1 MRRKK
6 ATLLILLPV
15 FLLRCV
21 SEAEERPPSAAAIE
35 VEDRPPSAAAI
46 YDTLDQLWGSRKFTE
61 VTDYVQK
68 LKSSWEGYVPVE
80 LALATHS
87 DKYGAQVEDSI
98 ERLTVLRTRL
108 QGEIAAVSPVF
119 MELLDG
125 TIRQQEYFRDFWIR
139 QGISREQRLAEAD
152 PLKITDFTDFE
163 DGKHW
168 AVFHEEMMY
177 FNAPEVFLTEQ
188 GVRVA
193 HPQEPATP
201 DPKLKQMDTQQLLE
215 YLGDYENS
223 MIKRKACAQ
232 EMVCRRAEAGGPVSE
247 LVVSLLGGGDVV
259 YTYQYSVE
267 EFVKMGPAAIPGL
280 IADIN
285 QPITTSSTERAAI
298 WALVRIG
305 VADPAVIQ
313 TLEAISSNGTPWRDT
328 AKYAQNALQYLQSKN
343 K

>member
-1 MRRKK
+1 MKRDK
-6 ATLLILLPV
+6 ASLLILLPLFV
-15 FLLRCV
+15 LHCV
-21 SEAEERPPSAAAIE
+21 SEAEE
-35 VEDRPPSAAAI
+35 RPPSAAAI

-68 LKSSWEGYVPVE
+68 LKSSWGGYVPVE

-87 DKYGAQVEDSI
+87 ENYGGQVEDAI
-98 ERLTVLRTRL
+98 ERLTALRTRL
-108 QGEIAAVSPVF
+108 QGEIAAASWVF
-119 MELLDG
+119 MDLLDG
-125 TIRQQEYFRDFWIR
+125 RILQYEKSRDFFIQ

-163 DGKHW
+163 DGKYW

-232 EMVCRRAEAGGPVSE
+232 EMVRRRAEAGPVSE
-247 LVVSLLGGGDVV
+247 LVASLRGWDVV
-259 YTYQYSVE
+259 YTYQYTVG
-267 EFVKMGPAAIPGL
+267 EFVKIGPAAIPGL

-285 QPITTSSTERAAI
+285 QPITTSRTERAAI

-313 TLEAISSNGTPWRDT
+313 TLEAISSNGKPWHDT
-328 AKYAQNALQYLQSKN
+328 AEYAQKALQYLQSKN

>member
-6 ATLLILLPV
+6 ANLLILLPV
-15 FLLRCV
+15 FLLHCV
-21 SEAEERPPSAAAIE
+21 SEAEE
-35 VEDRPPSAAAI
+35 RPPSAAAI

-68 LKSSWEGYVPVE
+68 LKSSWGGYVPVE

-87 DKYGAQVEDSI
+87 DKYGAQIEDSI
-98 ERLTVLRTRL
+98 ERLTALRTRL
-108 QGEIAAVSPVF
+108 QGEIAAASPVF
-119 MELLDG
+119 MELLDA

-139 QGISREQRLAEAD
+139 QGFSREQRLAERD
-152 PLKITDFTDFE
+152 PLKMTDFTDFE

-168 AVFHEEMMY
+168 AVIDEEMMY

-193 HPQEPATP
+193 HPLEPATP

-232 EMVCRRAEAGGPVSE
+232 ELVRRRAEAGPVSE
-247 LVVSLLGGGDVV
+247 LVESLWGWDAG
-259 YTYQYSVE
+259 YTYQYTVE
-267 EFVKMGPAAIPGL
+267 ELVKIGPAVIPEL
-280 IADIN
+280 IAYLDKDDFYRDK
-285 QPITTSSTERAAI
+285 EEGI

-313 TLEAISSNGTPWRDT
+313 TLEAISSNANSWRDSV
-328 AKYAQNALQYLQSKN
+328 KYAQNALQYLQSKN

>member
-6 ATLLILLPV
+6 ASLLILLPLFV
-15 FLLRCV
+15 LHCV
-21 SEAEERPPSAAAIE
+21 SEAEE
-35 VEDRPPSAAAI
+35 RPPSAAAI

-98 ERLTVLRTRL
+98 ERLTVLRTRS
-108 QGEIAAVSPVF
+108 QGDIAAASPGF
-119 MELLDG
+119 MDLLDG
-125 TIRQQEYFRDFWIR
+125 TILQYEKSRDFFIQ
-139 QGISREQRLAEAD
+139 QGISREQRLTERD
-152 PLKITDFTDFE
+152 PLKKTKFKHSKE
-163 DGKHW
+163 WGDGIGDDL
-168 AVFHEEMMY
+168 FY

-232 EMVCRRAEAGGPVSE
+232 ELVRRRAEAGPVSE
-247 LVVSLLGGGDVV
+247 LVESLWGWDAG
-259 YTYQYSVE
+259 YTYQYTVE
-267 EFVKMGPAAIPGL
+267 ELVKIGAAVIPEL
-280 IADIN
+280 IAYLDN
-285 QPITTSSTERAAI
+285 DDFYDDKEEGI

-313 TLEAISSNGTPWRDT
+313 TLEAISSNGKPWHDT
-328 AKYAQNALQYLQSKN
+328 AEYAQKALQYLQSKN